1 MNKSSLS
8 QLDYAKLFLE
18 KGGGKYSN
26 LDLWL
31 RKWFWN
37 HTDQSKLRLSKD
49 GFKYVRGVGF
59 PIFRVKLPA
68 KLKNRTLIQM
78 SRLITC
84 CYYIE
89 NLQAIWL
96 TGKDETVMLKLHA
109 DNLQQY
115 LDNQDLTKD

>member
-1 MNKSSLS
+1 MSKSFLS

-26 LDLWL
+26 LDHWL

-37 HTDQSKLRLSKD
+37 HTDQNKLRLSKD
-49 GFKYVRGVGF
+49 GFKYLRGVEF
-59 PIFRVKLPA
+59 PVYQVKLPE

-78 SRLITC
+78 SRLLSC

-89 NLQAIWL
+89 NLSSVWL
-96 TGKDETVMLKLHA
+96 TGEDETVMLKLHA

-115 LDNQDLTKD
+115 LDNLSL